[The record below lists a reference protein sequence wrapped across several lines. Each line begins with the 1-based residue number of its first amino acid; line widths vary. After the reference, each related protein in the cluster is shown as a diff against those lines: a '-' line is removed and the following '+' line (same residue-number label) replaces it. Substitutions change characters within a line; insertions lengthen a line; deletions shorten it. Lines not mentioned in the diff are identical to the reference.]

1 MSALQS
7 AAATS
12 ITLLAATFGFSL
24 LGGLI
29 PVLNVEVYLVAV
41 ATVAPRCLAL
51 SLILLAASGQMVA
64 KSALYLAGRSVAR
77 LPGRLR
83 GQRMQ
88 AAAERIRSRQSIG
101 NLFLLGSAVT
111 GLPPFYAVSIASGA
125 LKVPFARFL
134 VLGLLGRCLRFSAVV
149 LAPQALRGVW
159 P

>member
-7 AAATS
+7 GAATT
-12 ITLLAATFGFSL
+12 IALLAATFGFSL

-29 PVLNVEVYLVAV
+29 PVLNVELYLVSA

-64 KSALYLAGRSVAR
+64 KSSLYLAGRGAAGLPAR
-77 LPGRLR
+77 LRSK
-83 GQRMQ
+83 RMQ
-88 AAAERIRSRQSIG
+88 AAAERIRSRQRIG
-101 NLFLLGSAVT
+101 DLFLFGSAVT

-125 LKVPFARFL
+125 VKVPFARFL
-134 VLGLLGRCLRFSAVV
+134 VLGLFGRCLRFSAVV